1 MIMKTICIIITVLV
15 VACALAI
22 YAYVR
27 LVKWTITFDA
37 SCVDDDKIGSDAQ
50 KLRNLPARD
59 AKGRFI
65 KAVK

>member
-1 MIMKTICIIITVLV
+1 MKMICIILSALV
-15 VACALAI
+15 VACTLAI

-37 SCVDDDKIGSDAQ
+37 SCVDDDKIGSNAV
-50 KLRNLPARD
+50 KSRNLPARD
-59 AKGRFI
+59 AKGRFV